1 MLEATI
7 AITYGVMVDQL
18 LGPTQVNIGK
28 INSNFKRKY
37 HLLSITNFVGAH
49 VFYPFGD
56 SCNVKLY
63 SNIWHLKPISN
74 HVNILQLLNIKFDC
88 FPICNSSYL

>member
-28 INSNFKRKY
+28 INSNFKRNY

-49 VFYPFGD
+49 VFFPF
-56 SCNVKLY
+56 
-63 SNIWHLKPISN
+63 
-74 HVNILQLLNIKFDC
+74 
-88 FPICNSSYL
+88 